1 MLNQPERDWASR
13 LLAAGVGATL
23 ATSFS
28 VIQGQPPLMTLCIVG
43 FSTTMALLLDE
54 YGIL

>member
-1 MLNQPERDWASR
+1 MLNKPEYDWASR

-28 VIQGQPPLMTLCIVG
+28 VIQGQPPLTTLCIVG
-43 FSTTMALLLDE
+43 FSTTIALLLDE